1 MGGVREEKKRQT
13 KKAILDAAITLFG
26 TRGYEAT
33 SIEQLAKAAGIGK
46 GTIYSYFQTKSEIF
60 LAFCEEELEFLHT
73 EIGKQTDTTKP
84 LLETL
89 VDIFMFNFQYV
100 TRNSDF
106 GRVYLREII
115 FPTELT
121 VKRSKEMD
129 DRFIMFFMPFFE
141 EAQKRG
147 ELRRDLELLFAIGH
161 FYSLYILTL
170 SAWYSGRLLEE
181 EDVLMFLRMLFKQ
194 ALSGL
199 APAPSPLLHLPISH
213 EN

>member
-13 KKAILDAAITLFG
+13 RKAILEAAITLFE
-26 TRGYEAT
+26 TRGYEET

-46 GTIYSYFQTKSEIF
+46 GTIYSYFRTKSEIF
-60 LAFCEEELEFLHT
+60 LAFCEEELDFLHK
-73 EIGKQTDTTKP
+73 EINEKMDTKRP

-89 VDIFMFNFQYV
+89 VEIFMINFQYV
-100 TRNSDF
+100 THNRDF
-106 GRVYLREII
+106 GRVYLREIV

-161 FYSLYILTL
+161 FYSLYLLTI
-170 SAWYSGRLLEE
+170 SAWYSGRLLED
-181 EDVLMFLRMLFKQ
+181 EDVRVCLTMLFKQ

-199 APAPSPLLHLPISH
+199 APGSPAPSSSSPPIP
-213 EN
+213 